1 MYVAIICFI
10 YLLTQI
16 KKLKERKIRNKIIFS
31 LITIIL
37 LTSFFWIPLLES
49 KLSANYEVFK
59 EGRMERTN
67 VLVAFKLSFLEL
79 FITQP
84 NSIMI
89 YEVGLISILVLLF
102 TPIAIKKLKTKYNNT
117 DFYKFYIFSLIT
129 GIICLIMTLKV
140 FPFEFLPSTLKMLQF
155 SFRLLEFS
163 SFFLAFVVAVNI
175 EKLLRN
181 IKYKDIIIIMIL
193 EMILTS
199 LFFCHLH
206 YNDNIDETKLW
217 PAVSVTENTGRVHAG
232 CASFEYLPSKAFE
245 NREYIEKRDK
255 NIIILNGNVTIENEQ
270 KNGTNLSCDLYM
282 TDENIELEL
291 PYIYYIGYDAKINY
305 NNGTNI
311 KLDTYET
318 DKGFLA
324 IKIPNLENGKLE
336 VKYEGTLLMKISLYI
351 SILGTIIL
359 IFKFVVQKINK
370 LTKKEK

>member
-291 PYIYYIGYDAKINY
+291 PYI
-305 NNGTNI
+305 
-311 KLDTYET
+311 
-318 DKGFLA
+318 
-324 IKIPNLENGKLE
+324 
-336 VKYEGTLLMKISLYI
+336 
-351 SILGTIIL
+351 
-359 IFKFVVQKINK
+359 
-370 LTKKEK
+370 

>member
-1 MYVAIICFI
+1 
-10 YLLTQI
+10 
-16 KKLKERKIRNKIIFS
+16 
-31 LITIIL
+31 
-37 LTSFFWIPLLES
+37 
-49 KLSANYEVFK
+49 
-59 EGRMERTN
+59 MERTN

-89 YEVGLISILVLLF
+89 YEVGLIRILVLLF